1 MRREREELRRG
12 VREAIEH
19 ASREMDALLATPVA
33 RPEERKPVPPP
44 PEARPVLRLVRD
56 PVPLP
61 SEHPAGTTPPPIP
74 EAVLPDMPTALPKK
88 GVCQA
93 YFINKR
99 CWEVADA
106 FCNTALHICMTR
118 ECPVYHLY
126 KEEMERRFAAKFAH
140 FW

>member
-1 MRREREELRRG
+1 MRKEREELRRG

-19 ASREMDALLATPVA
+19 ASREMDALLATPVLA
-33 RPEERKPVPPP
+33 PEERKPTHAT
-44 PEARPVLRLVRD
+44 ENRPVLRLVRD

-61 SEHPAGTTPPPIP
+61 ADHPAPETPPPIP

-93 YFINKR
+93 YFLNKR
-99 CWEVADA
+99 CWEIPDA
-106 FCNTALHICMTR
+106 FCNTALHMCMTR

-126 KEEMERRFAAKFAH
+126 KEEMERRFAAKYAH